1 MDAQEGSENGFVE
14 SGEIE
19 DSLSFSDT
27 TPNEPKLRDYL
38 KLRVIHPFIEAVI
51 TMFVLIILLILFGKG
66 FIMPDAFML
75 LIFSLIIFLAF
86 HLSIYYV
93 GIEVM
98 LRKKE
103 KIGTAFALVCISYFV
118 LISFW
123 PLVIT
128 GSGIDHNFEKAAII
142 SLFLLPPLQYMI
154 TVLWLSRL
162 RILLLRSV
170 LIITF
175 YYLIIFGIAEVLFL

>member
-1 MDAQEGSENGFVE
+1 MESQKGSENGFVE
-14 SGEIE
+14 RGEIE

-38 KLRVIHPFIEAVI
+38 KLRVIHPFIEALI
-51 TMFVLIILLILFGKG
+51 TMIVLIVLLIVFGKE

-75 LIFSLIIFLAF
+75 LIFSLIIFFSF
-86 HLSIYYV
+86 HLSIYYL

-98 LRKKE
+98 LRRKE

-118 LISFW
+118 MVSFW
-123 PLVIT
+123 PLMVM
-128 GSGIDHNFEKAAII
+128 GNGIGHNFEKAAII

-170 LIITF
+170 LIIAF
-175 YYLIIFGIAEVLFL
+175 YYLIMFGIKGVLFS